1 MVGSSGKCEPVR
13 ILSELHTLPTVG
25 GVQRVVRGTS
35 ENISFNKQLTVLER
49 WINVQIFIVVIRVD
63 IFGESDI
70 VNHSRLVH

>member
-13 ILSELHTLPTVG
+13 ILGELHTLPTVG

-35 ENISFNKQLTVLER
+35 ENISFNKQSTVLEK

-63 IFGESDI
+63 IF
-70 VNHSRLVH
+70 

>member
-1 MVGSSGKCEPVR
+1 MVGSSRKCEPVR

-35 ENISFNKQLTVLER
+35 ENISFNKQSTLLEK

-63 IFGESDI
+63 IF
-70 VNHSRLVH
+70 